1 METNLLVAGFGG
13 QGVMTLGKSLRQQHV
28 IPQTK
33 SLHSSRHT
41 VLNSVV
47 VRQTVMLLF
56 PMIWWER
63 RWAMRWMT

>member
-13 QGVMTLGKSLRQQHV
+13 QGVMTLGKFLASA
-28 IPQTK
+28 TCDSTDK
-33 SLHSSRHT
+33 SVNSSRHT

-63 RWAMRWMT
+63 RWAMKWMT